1 MRSPPWSGSVW
12 SNLWNVGVGLK
23 VTMAASGAGLVL
35 FVVLHVVGNLLVLL
49 GPETFN
55 SYSAT
60 LKGNSGFL
68 WTLRLLVAT
77 GVLVHVFTAA
87 RLKARNRAA
96 RPQPYARW
104 RTGVGGNPASRFMM
118 STGLLLLVF
127 LVFHLQHFTVGSVQP
142 EQFHLL
148 DAQGRHDAYAMLVLG
163 LSQPAFA
170 ALYVLASVLVAVH
183 LSHAVTSMAAS
194 LGLDHPWWRAAG
206 PAVAAVVGLGNVGIV
221 MAVQVG
227 WVLLP

>member
-1 MRSPPWSGSVW
+1 MRTTPRSGGLW

-35 FVVLHVVGNLLVLL
+35 FVVLHVVGNLLVFL
-49 GPETFN
+49 GAETFN

-60 LKGNSGFL
+60 LKGNTAFL
-68 WTLRLLVAT
+68 WTLRPLVAT

-87 RLKARNRAA
+87 RLKARNRTA

-118 STGLLLLVF
+118 SSGLLLLAF
-127 LVFHLQHFTVGSVQP
+127 LVFHLQHFTAGTVQP
-142 EQFHLL
+142 EQFHLV

-170 ALYVLASVLVAVH
+170 AVYLLASVLVAVH
-183 LSHAVTSMAAS
+183 LSHAVTSMARS
-194 LGLDHPWWRAAG
+194 VGLDHPWWRAAG
-206 PAVAAVVGLGNVGIV
+206 PTVAAAVALGNLGIV
-221 MAVQVG
+221 VAVQVG